1 MPNLYSA
8 EANCSCYIFSFQS
21 LFCCNNQIQLQQCYD
36 LSAGGAPVCRCI
48 YNYLGAL
55 IIIDPTLAVK
65 IYIQI
70 TYEHVSQPRQP
81 NYHTDGEEA
90 FELQGNYNSLFWNFI
105 EGETQITQKNAS
117 KRA

>member
-1 MPNLYSA
+1 MPDLYSA
-8 EANCSCYIFSFQS
+8 EANCSCYIFSFRS
-21 LFCCNNQIQLQQCYD
+21 LFCCSNQIQNQQCYD
-36 LSAGGAPVCRCI
+36 LSARVPVCRCI

-70 TYEHVSQPRQP
+70 TYEHVSLTRQP
-81 NYHTDGEEA
+81 NYRTDGEEA
-90 FELQGNYNSLFWNFI
+90 FELQGNNKSLVWNFI
-105 EGETQITQKNAS
+105 EGETQITQKNAW